1 MNPILLHTP
10 YGDETLYQPT
20 LDAVILQLSATLS
33 PIKESFS
40 SLSAVERLTEWILP
54 TAREEW
60 QTQSSTEVA
69 YLEVTPDALTGFG
82 FSVSLRD
89 LPEIP
94 PPSTVWECW
103 GLAMA
108 VAEALRT
115 GMNDPD
121 GVTVFPLY
129 VENALNLAV
138 GNHRI
143 TVGLGRGE
151 EE

>member
-40 SLSAVERLTEWILP
+40 SLPAVDRLTEWILP

-60 QTQSSTEVA
+60 QAQPSAEVA

-138 GNHRI
+138 GNHRVA
-143 TVGLGRGE
+143 VGLGRGTE
-151 EE
+151 E

>member
-10 YGDETLYQPT
+10 YGAETLYQPT

-40 SLSAVERLTEWILP
+40 SLPAVDRLTEWILP

-60 QTQSSTEVA
+60 QAQPSAEVA

-115 GMNDPD
+115 GMNAPD

-138 GNHRI
+138 GNLRV
-143 TVGLGRGE
+143 TVGLGRSAKG
-151 EE
+151 

>member
-33 PIKESFS
+33 HIKESFS
-40 SLSAVERLTEWILP
+40 SLPAVDRLTEWILS

-60 QTQSSTEVA
+60 QAQPLAEVA

-115 GMNDPD
+115 GMNAPE

-138 GNHRI
+138 GNHRV

-151 EE
+151 EG

>member
-1 MNPILLHTP
+1 MQKITFETP
-10 YGDETLYQPT
+10 FGQETLYQPT

-40 SLSAVERLTEWILP
+40 SLPAVERLTEWILP

-60 QTQSSTEVA
+60 QAQPSAEVA

-115 GMNDPD
+115 GMNDSD

-138 GNHRI
+138 GNLRV

-151 EE
+151 EG

>member
-1 MNPILLHTP
+1 MPPIILQTP
-10 YGDETLYQPT
+10 FGVESLYQPT
-20 LDAVILQLSATLS
+20 LDAIILHLSDTLS
-33 PIKESFS
+33 PIVASFS
-40 SLSAVERLTEWILP
+40 SLPAVERLTEWILP

-60 QTQSSTEVA
+60 QAQPSAEVA
-69 YLEVTPDALTGFG
+69 YLEVTPGALTGFG

-115 GMNDPD
+115 GMNDSD
-121 GVTVFPLY
+121 GVTVFPQY

-138 GNHRI
+138 GNLRV
-143 TVGLGRGE
+143 TVGLGRVAEG
-151 EE
+151 

>member
-33 PIKESFS
+33 PIKESVS
-40 SLSAVERLTEWILP
+40 SLPAVDRLTEWILP

-60 QTQSSTEVA
+60 QAQPSAEVA

-94 PPSTVWECW
+94 APSTVWECW

-115 GMNDPD
+115 GMNDSD

-138 GNHRI
+138 GNHRV
-143 TVGLGRGE
+143 TVGLGRGAE
-151 EE
+151 G

>member
-40 SLSAVERLTEWILP
+40 SLPAVDRLTEWILP
-54 TAREEW
+54 TARDEL
-60 QTQSSTEVA
+60 QTQAEVA
-69 YLEVTPDALTGFG
+69 YLEVTPDTLTGLG

-115 GMNDPD
+115 GMNAPD

-138 GNHRI
+138 GNLRV
-143 TVGLGRGE
+143 TVGLGRGAE
-151 EE
+151 G